1 MSIEIDGNDGI
12 ERVPRRAARILVLDP
27 EGAVFLQLHDDI
39 DVGLHWVLPGG
50 GLHEGEDELAG
61 ALRETVEETGW
72 TDVVPGPALWRWEH
86 DYTRSGVPT
95 RQREVIFLGSAP
107 RRDPI
112 GDLTES
118 FAHDGIM
125 TCRWWTPDEL
135 ADCTEVLW
143 PPQLVELMADLRRE
157 GPPARPIDL
166 GYVPNQPR

>member
-1 MSIEIDGNDGI
+1 VVSIDIEEF

-27 EGAVFLQLHDDI
+27 EGAVFLQLHDDVEI
-39 DVGLHWVLPGG
+39 GLHWVLPGG
-50 GLHEGEDELAG
+50 GLDEGEDELAG

-72 TDVVPGPALWRWEH
+72 TDVVPGPALWVWEH
-86 DYTRSGVPT
+86 DYTRAGVPT

-107 RRDPI
+107 RRDPV
-112 GDLTES
+112 GDLAES

-135 ADCTEVLW
+135 ADCPDLLW

-157 GPPARPIDL
+157 GPPAHPTDL
-166 GYVPNQPR
+166 GYVPNKPR